1 MYIIHLDGKSVE
13 LEGSDEGD
21 IMQLNATVKYK
32 GKDEKMDLV
41 FKYED
46 YMPKLIELLTK

>member
-1 MYIIHLDGKSVE
+1 MYNTS
-13 LEGSDEGD
+13 EGD

-32 GKDEKMDLV
+32 GRGEKMDLV

-46 YMPKLIELLTK
+46 YIPKLIELLTK